1 MGNIKKRLLTVK
13 EVAQYLGVSEPT
25 VWVLLRKGVLKR
37 IKVGGATRIDKIDLD
52 KFIEN
57 QK

>member
-1 MGNIKKRLLTVK
+1 MKKRLLTVK